1 MNFYNVKGRVFP
13 WQGLEGLAKP
23 VRKQLAASNEAAAE
37 PWKARFLVAERS
49 RSKQKATQKCILKN
63 VKLDNRNMY
72 DKMEKALKFNSAFF
86 HKWRKT
92 YAKKNNGCNFGF
104 TFCPYGF

>member
-1 MNFYNVKGRVFP
+1 MNFYNVKGEFFRGRDWKGWRSQFVSSF
-13 WQGLEGLAKP
+13 
-23 VRKQLAASNEAAAE
+23 AASNEAAAE

-92 YAKKNNGCNFGF
+92 YAKKNSCCNFSF